1 MATAIYIQK
10 GEILD
15 FTNTGETDIEYHD
28 VVSLTN
34 RIGIAK
40 ESITTG
46 STGSVAVVGV
56 YELPADTT
64 AAFVTGEPLY
74 WDETN
79 AKVVKTT
86 GDIVAGWAFADKV
99 TADSTVLVK
108 IGGQYEF

>member
-1 MATAIYIQK
+1 MAKAIAIYVQK

-15 FTNTGETDIEYHD
+15 FNNTGDTDIDYNE

-40 ESITTG
+40 ESITIG

-79 AKVVKTT
+79 AKVVKTP
-86 GDIVAGWAFADKV
+86 GDIVAGWAFSNKA
-99 TADSTVLVK
+99 TAGTNALVK
-108 IGGQYEF
+108 IG